1 MKQTG
6 KIWKDHAGKEVPT
19 YAINPVLRLEDKHAH
34 RIADV
39 ALRAERFLK
48 DVVRLTRDAHGAVFS
63 AKLVN
68 AKIKGRDTVP
78 YDGMTIAAFDS
89 SIQVKVTKPDNL
101 TFDTT
106 YTTLVKEKFDEYF
119 ATFDEQNAEMAFIR
133 KLVQELLFSKG
144 GKIDQGSVFRLRKI
158 RDELRS
164 TKTRN
169 RKAAL
174 FIEAVDMFDKAV
186 RTRPGNMGIYVDV
199 YDAEQGKMRRVT
211 LKYTDV

>member
-1 MKQTG
+1 MKQKG

-34 RIADV
+34 RIGEA
-39 ALRAERFLK
+39 ALKAERYLK
-48 DVVRLTRDAHGAVFS
+48 EVGRLTREAHENVFN
-63 AKLVN
+63 AKLID
-68 AKIKGRDTVP
+68 AKIKGRDNVP

-89 SIQVKVTKPDNL
+89 SVQVKVTKPDNL

-119 ATFDEQNAEMAFIR
+119 ATFDEQNAEMSFIR

-186 RTRPGNMGIYVDV
+186 RTKPGNMGIYVDV
-199 YDAEQGKMRRVT
+199 YDAEQMKMRRVA